1 MNNTLENTRKN
12 DSNVCLNASPSEKKA
27 TDTLFYISRTTL
39 YSAKL
44 VYTGYMKMSQI
55 LKNVSFLM
63 LVTVKM

>member
-12 DSNVCLNASPSEKKA
+12 DSNICLNASPSEKRA
-27 TDTLFYISRTTL
+27 TDILFYISRTTL

-44 VYTGYMKMSQI
+44 VYTGYMKMSQ
-55 LKNVSFLM
+55 LVKNVSLLM